1 MFKNTL
7 EDILSRTEGSIG
19 VLIMGLDGIPVERA
33 WGDDESHSNLDIA
46 VAEYTSLVNKASQSN
61 GDTGLGGLNE
71 ITVSNKNAIFIMRLL
86 GEEYFLA
93 LIMSPEGNF
102 GRGRYELRKA
112 ALQIEHEFTMHE

>member
-1 MFKNTL
+1 MFSEAL
-7 EDILSRTEGSIG
+7 QEILNRTEGSLG
-19 VLIMGLDGIPVERA
+19 VLIMGLDGIAVDKA
-33 WGDDESHSNLDIA
+33 WREDASDTNLDIA
-46 VAEYTSLVNKASQSN
+46 VAEYTSLVRKANQSN

-71 ITVSNKNAIFIMRLL
+71 ITVSNENAVFILRLL

-112 ALQIEHEFTMHE
+112 ELQLEHEFII